1 MEKVYI
7 DLRVQKVMVFLIS
20 LDYQGSDGLD
30 GVESLIT
37 NVGGR
42 LLMLQKD
49 KANPERKTRKVLYTV
64 VKYTGSVL

>member
-1 MEKVYI
+1 MTSPKTFCLEDYI
-7 DLRVQKVMVFLIS
+7 NCLLFS
-20 LDYQGSDGLD
+20 EYQGSDGLD

-49 KANPERKTRKVLYTV
+49 KAYPERKTKKVSLM
-64 VKYTGSVL
+64 

>member
-7 DLRVQKVMVFLIS
+7 DLRVQKVMVFFIS

>member
-1 MEKVYI
+1 MEKVYT
-7 DLRVQKVMVFLIS
+7 DLRVQKVMVFFIS